1 MGTSR
6 DAYFGKDNVDFS
18 KKQMKENSYIC
29 AEDEMHGLA
38 EKVVNSLEE
47 TNLVLLRGD
56 LGAGK
61 TTFVQHALD
70 YLGAEGP
77 FTSPTF
83 VIMKRYAIESEKYD
97 FVYHLDCYRVGKQ
110 DVLDLGWEE
119 IITDPRNLV
128 FVEWPEK
135 IWDIISKEY
144 MLIDIKIT
152 DTLKREL
159 NVSSENKVK

>member
-1 MGTSR
+1 
-6 DAYFGKDNVDFS
+6 
-18 KKQMKENSYIC
+18 
-29 AEDEMHGLA
+29 MHGLA
-38 EKVVNSLEE
+38 EKIVNSLKE

-61 TTFVQHALD
+61 TTLVQHALD
-70 YLGAEGP
+70 FLGAEGP

-97 FVYHLDCYRVGKQ
+97 FVYHLDCYRVGEQ
-110 DVLDLGWEE
+110 DILDLGWEE
-119 IITDPRNLV
+119 IVADPRNLV

-135 IWDIISKEY
+135 IWDIISKKH

-152 DTLKREL
+152 DKSKRTLDISA
-159 NVSSENKVK
+159 NNKVK